1 MLTRTGAAIIAALLA
16 LPLGACTP
24 EGPQASATETPC
36 HTLARVA
43 MDDYA
48 ATPATRELALELL
61 RVRCLG
67 MTADGSRQLR
77 PGAPVARNS
86 NVNRNPASAPDDLS
100 MFQQDMRAVPPQ

>member
-1 MLTRTGAAIIAALLA
+1 MRNVLIAAAALLA
-16 LPLGACTP
+16 FAAPARADSPLQV
-24 EGPQASATETPC
+24 EMQ
-36 HTLARVA
+36 RIVA
-43 MDDYA
+43 LDYA

-77 PGAPVARNS
+77 PEAPVARNS
-86 NVNRNPASAPDDLS
+86 NVNRNPASAPDELS